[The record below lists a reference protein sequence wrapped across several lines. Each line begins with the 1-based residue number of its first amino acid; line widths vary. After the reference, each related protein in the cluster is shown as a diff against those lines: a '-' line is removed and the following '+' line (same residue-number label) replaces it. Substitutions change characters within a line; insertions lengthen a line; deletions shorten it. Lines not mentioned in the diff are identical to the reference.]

1 MDQTTDIQASE
12 ELTLPGN
19 HAAASADGLVV
30 DNANDSAGQEE
41 VFEIVLKDDEKPKQD
56 PATNAE
62 FARRRIERKRQREL
76 EQQMEAVKRGELPEH
91 LRV

>member
-41 VFEIVLKDDEKPKQD
+41 GFEIVRKDDEKTRQLMLNLPV
-56 PATNAE
+56 AASNAN
-62 FARRRIERKRQREL
+62 ASVSLSSRWKRLSVESCRSTC
-76 EQQMEAVKRGELPEH
+76 G
-91 LRV
+91 

>member
-41 VFEIVLKDDEKPKQD
+41 GFEIVRKDDE
-56 PATNAE
+56 
-62 FARRRIERKRQREL
+62 
-76 EQQMEAVKRGELPEH
+76 
-91 LRV
+91 

>member
-30 DNANDSAGQEE
+30 DNANDNAGQEE
-41 VFEIVLKDDEKPKQD
+41 GFEIVLKDDEKPNKTRQLMLNL
-56 PATNAE
+56 PVAALNAN
-62 FARRRIERKRQREL
+62 ASVSLSSRWKRLSVESCRSTC
-76 EQQMEAVKRGELPEH
+76 G
-91 LRV
+91 

>member
-1 MDQTTDIQASE
+1 MDQTTDIQASV

-41 VFEIVLKDDEKPKQD
+41 GFEIVRKDDEKPNKTRQLMLNL
-56 PATNAE
+56 PVAASNAN
-62 FARRRIERKRQREL
+62 ASVSLSSRWKRLSVESCRSTC
-76 EQQMEAVKRGELPEH
+76 G
-91 LRV
+91 

>member
-30 DNANDSAGQEE
+30 DNANDNAGQEE
-41 VFEIVLKDDEKPKQD
+41 GFEIVLKDDEKPKQD
-56 PATNAE
+56 RQLMLNLLVAASNAN
-62 FARRRIERKRQREL
+62 ASVSLSNRWKRL
-76 EQQMEAVKRGELPEH
+76 SGESC
-91 LRV
+91 RSTCG